1 MRGHLSYLK
10 LDTAADALPR
20 VLDQARAEN
29 LSMTAALERLLGI
42 DVNATEE
49 RRLTGRTVL
58 EGILRNGGGA
68 VEVRSRSWFQRTTPG
83 GASGTRTSMANHSLP
98 ARRRSAWRPVALA
111 VVGGAVLAAMGAG
124 VWATLSATA
133 SNATPETVSSGTLKL
148 TLAANGAGFDQAIT
162 NLAPGDVVNRYVDLT
177 SGGSL
182 DAQALTMQVAA
193 TGSSAL
199 VTDGATTKAL
209 RVTVKQCVGGT
220 WTAATA
226 VCSGTAATVLPA
238 TALSGLGSAQ
248 QLVSTLA
255 AGSVQHLQVSV
266 QLPDQTETTVNG
278 ALPAAT
284 IQGLTANLTY
294 TFAETQRSAVTT
306 NS

>member
-1 MRGHLSYLK
+1 M
-10 LDTAADALPR
+10 
-20 VLDQARAEN
+20 
-29 LSMTAALERLLGI
+29 
-42 DVNATEE
+42 
-49 RRLTGRTVL
+49 
-58 EGILRNGGGA
+58 
-68 VEVRSRSWFQRTTPG
+68 
-83 GASGTRTSMANHSLP
+83 
-98 ARRRSAWRPVALA
+98 
-111 VVGGAVLAAMGAG
+111 LAAMGAG

-148 TLAANGAGFDQAIT
+148 TLAANGAGFDQAIA

-182 DAQALTMQVAA
+182 DAQALTLQVGA
-193 TGSSAL
+193 TGSAAL
-199 VTDGATTKAL
+199 VTDGASTKAL
-209 RVTVKQCVGGT
+209 RVTVKQCPGT
-220 WTAATA
+220 WTATSGT
-226 VCSGTAATVLPA
+226 CSGGTASTLLAATP
-238 TALSGLGSAQ
+238 LSGLSSAQ
-248 QLVSTLA
+248 SLISGAVA
-255 AGSVQHLQVSV
+255 AGSVAHLQVSV

>member
-1 MRGHLSYLK
+1 
-10 LDTAADALPR
+10 
-20 VLDQARAEN
+20 
-29 LSMTAALERLLGI
+29 
-42 DVNATEE
+42 
-49 RRLTGRTVL
+49 
-58 EGILRNGGGA
+58 
-68 VEVRSRSWFQRTTPG
+68 
-83 GASGTRTSMANHSLP
+83 MANHSLP

-111 VVGGAVLAAMGAG
+111 LVGGAVLAAMGAG

-148 TLAANGAGFDQAIT
+148 TLAANGAGFDQAIA

-199 VTDGATTKAL
+199 ITDGASTKAL

-220 WTAATA
+220 WNNTTAA
-226 VCSGTAATVLPA
+226 CSGTPATVLPA

-248 QLVSTLA
+248 QLLSTVA

-278 ALPAAT
+278 TLPTAT

>member
-1 MRGHLSYLK
+1 
-10 LDTAADALPR
+10 
-20 VLDQARAEN
+20 
-29 LSMTAALERLLGI
+29 
-42 DVNATEE
+42 
-49 RRLTGRTVL
+49 
-58 EGILRNGGGA
+58 
-68 VEVRSRSWFQRTTPG
+68 
-83 GASGTRTSMANHSLP
+83 MANHSLP

-111 VVGGAVLAAMGAG
+111 VVGGSVLAAMGAG

-148 TLAANGAGFDQAIT
+148 TLAANGAGFDQAVA

-193 TGSSAL
+193 TGSGAL
-199 VTDGATTKAL
+199 VTDGASTKAL
-209 RVTVKQCVGGT
+209 RVTVKQCPGT
-220 WTAATA
+220 WNTSTGACT
-226 VCSGTAATVLPA
+226 GTATTLLPA
-238 TALSGLGSAQ
+238 TALSGLSSAQ
-248 QLVSTLA
+248 SLIAGAVA
-255 AGSVQHLQVSV
+255 AGAVSHLQVSV

-278 ALPAAT
+278 TLPAAT

>member
-1 MRGHLSYLK
+1 
-10 LDTAADALPR
+10 
-20 VLDQARAEN
+20 
-29 LSMTAALERLLGI
+29 
-42 DVNATEE
+42 
-49 RRLTGRTVL
+49 
-58 EGILRNGGGA
+58 
-68 VEVRSRSWFQRTTPG
+68 
-83 GASGTRTSMANHSLP
+83 MANHALP

-111 VVGGAVLAAMGAG
+111 VVGGSVLVAMGAG

-133 SNATPETVSSGTLKL
+133 ANVTPETISSGTLKL
-148 TLAANGAGFDQAIT
+148 TLAANGAGFDQAVS

-193 TGSSAL
+193 TGSGAL

-209 RVTVKQCVGGT
+209 RVTVKQCPGTWNTSTGACSGGT
-220 WTAATA
+220 ASTL
-226 VCSGTAATVLPA
+226 LPA

-248 QLVSTLA
+248 SLIAGAVA
-255 AGSVQHLQVSV
+255 AGSVAHLQVSV
-266 QLPDQTETTVNG
+266 QLPDQNETTVNG
-278 ALPAAT
+278 TLPTAT

-294 TFAETQRSAVTT
+294 TFAETQRSATTT